1 MKKYSRTAATTLLL
15 SVLATPTIAFDILQ
29 PLPKEPIIPS
39 DNPMSAEKA
48 ELGKQLFFDA
58 RLSSDHTLSCNGC
71 HNLAAGGDD
80 DGAATRLASRK
91 LHRSAPTVFNAAYM
105 SRLNWDTRA
114 ANLEEQA
121 KDHLLDP
128 QIMAMGAAENVV
140 QKINSVPGYRQ
151 QFKKAFGDSGVS
163 WDNIAKAIATF
174 ERTLTTPNSPFDLY
188 IQGKENAISP
198 AAKRGLHLFTEI
210 GCLSCHFG
218 VNFAGPAP
226 GPALN
231 MGDGFYELF
240 PNHLGTRYDDKY
252 DLVAD
257 LGRYALTLD
266 AGHKRMW
273 RVPQLR
279 NIALTA
285 PYFHNGQVNSLEEA
299 VRIMALTQL
308 KADLND
314 EEVTEIVAFLESLTG
329 QIPALTLPRLP
340 DTLGVSL
347 SR

>member
-1 MKKYSRTAATTLLL
+1 MNKILTIATALAAL
-15 SVLATPTIAFDILQ
+15 SLSGPSIAFDILQ

-48 ELGKQLFFDA
+48 ELGKQLFFDT
-58 RLSSDHTLSCNGC
+58 RLSGDNTLSCNSC

-80 DGAATRLASRK
+80 DGAATRIAGRN
-91 LHRSAPTVFNAAYM
+91 LHRSAPTVYNAAYM
-105 SRLNWDTRA
+105 SRLDWDTRA
-114 ANLEEQA
+114 ASLEEQA
-121 KDHLLDP
+121 KDHLTDP
-128 QIMAMGAAENVV
+128 QVMAMGAAENVV
-140 QKINSVPGYRQ
+140 AKINAIPGYRQ
-151 QFKKAFGDSGVS
+151 QFKKTFGESAVS
-163 WDNIAKAIATF
+163 FDNIAKAIATF
-174 ERTLTTPNSPFDLY
+174 ERTLTTPDSPFDQY
-188 IQGKENAISP
+188 IRGKDNAISQS
-198 AAKRGLHLFTEI
+198 AKRGLGVFTEV

-240 PNHLGTRYDDKY
+240 PNHLGTRYDEKY

-266 AGHKRMW
+266 PGHKRMW

-285 PYFHNGQVNSLEEA
+285 PYFHNGMVNSLEEA

-308 KADLND
+308 KAEFNEQELAD
-314 EEVTEIVAFLESLTG
+314 VVAFLESLTG
-329 QIPALTLPRLP
+329 QMPQIVLPRLP
-340 DTLGVSL
+340 ETAGVSL
-347 SR
+347 AK